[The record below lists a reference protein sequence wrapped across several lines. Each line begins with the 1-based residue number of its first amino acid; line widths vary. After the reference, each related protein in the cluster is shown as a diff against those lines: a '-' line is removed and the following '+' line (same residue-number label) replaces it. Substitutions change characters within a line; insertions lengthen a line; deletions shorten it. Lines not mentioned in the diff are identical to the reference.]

1 MFSVYKRHNNELY
14 NNLVKLSRN
23 IFFYK
28 NIKLGDKF
36 ETRVLL
42 IFFHFAIIL
51 RHFKKNL
58 KKDFPQKIYDN
69 IFLNIEYHLREL
81 GYGDVSVN
89 KQMKILNKIFGG
101 ALEKVSDVVDKFV
114 MTKEEKHA
122 ARVEIEKIFIE
133 AENETQRNVT
143 ERWKADASSDSWLSK
158 NIRPLVLL
166 FLIISTVIII
176 FIDSGQLQ
184 FTVAESWVDL
194 LQITLITVIGAY
206 FGGRSVE
213 KFQSIS
219 KK

>member
-89 KQMKILNKIFGG
+89 KQMKILNKIFYDI
-101 ALEKVSDVVDKFV
+101 LIKIHDEKSDKFSINYKIINKHLFENKD
-114 MTKEEKHA
+114 TKDVLKSDLCNYFNSFYNFCFELDPQSM
-122 ARVEIEKIFIE
+122 IEG
-133 AENETQRNVT
+133 
-143 ERWKADASSDSWLSK
+143 
-158 NIRPLVLL
+158 NIN
-166 FLIISTVIII
+166 FN
-176 FIDSGQLQ
+176 
-184 FTVAESWVDL
+184 
-194 LQITLITVIGAY
+194 Y
-206 FGGRSVE
+206 
-213 KFQSIS
+213 
-219 KK
+219 